1 MEKKNRPKLPSPQE
15 RLDLILLGL
24 ARGKPVDLLC
34 QEAGVSR
41 ELFYRWMQRVRQ
53 GALQALEA
61 KAPGPK
67 RVKNTEQAAREIQ
80 RVQER
85 MERLEREAAMLRKER
100 DHLKVVSD
108 VAQRIIERQ
117 AWSPPPT
124 SAKKNAMSTKRSY
137 RPIARSGNRNE
148 PSVRLSDHSARP
160 GASTGSHTGDGSE
173 SRSVPNR
180 SDEGGLKTP

>member
-61 KAPGPK
+61 KIPGPK
-67 RVKNTEQAAREIQ
+67 RVRTVEQATQ
-80 RVQER
+80 RIRR
-85 MERLEREAAMLRKER
+85 MEDRLSRLEQQARSLRKER
-100 DHLKVVSD
+100 DHLTLVNREALGVIHRR
-108 VAQRIIERQ
+108 AWEEPQ
-117 AWSPPPT
+117 AP
-124 SAKKNAMSTKRSY
+124 AKKNAMQAKRSV
-137 RPIARSGNRNE
+137 RSTVRNGSRHAPRALRSD
-148 PSVRLSDHSARP
+148 PSVQP
-160 GASTGSHTGDGSE
+160 GELIVPRTGDGSGG
-173 SRSVPNR
+173 RPGPGG
-180 SDEGGLKTP
+180 SDGGLQSQ